1 MKLSMRWLS
10 DYLKL
15 DVSIKEFIDRMTM
28 TGSKVEGYVTEGEEI
43 EKVVVGR
50 IQSIVPHPNADKLVI
65 CQVEV
70 GLEKPLQIV
79 TGATNVFEGA
89 LVPVCLNGAR
99 LPDGT
104 KIKTGK
110 LRGELSEGMLCSLA
124 ELNVTKN
131 DFPYA
136 IEDGIFI
143 LQEECKPGDRIQD
156 AIGLNDISVE
166 FEITPNRPDCLSVL
180 GLAREVSAS
189 FDLSMQY
196 IAPVLKNEKE
206 DIANYLHVSVQA
218 PALCKR
224 YMAKVVKNIQIKP
237 SPRWMRE
244 RLRASGVRP
253 INNLVDITNY
263 VMLEYGQP
271 MHAFDWQD
279 VEKGNIVVRTAN
291 AEEKITT
298 LEGVAHPLRPDML
311 VIADSV
317 KPIAVAGV
325 MGGEYSGIHEDTQ
338 TVVFESACFD
348 GSSVRSTSRTLGLR
362 TESSARFEKGLDPNG
377 CLSALM
383 RACELVEELG
393 AGEVVGGMIDL
404 FDGREENVRT
414 VLFDPDWINQF
425 LGISLKEEE
434 MIKILNRLS
443 FEVKDG
449 KIFIPSFRMDVLEKA
464 DIAEEIAR
472 IYGYDKI
479 PSDMIRGRAE
489 ASLTKDQQFRRD
501 VDDIMRSIGCSEIYT
516 YSFIS
521 PKLLR
526 SIQLPAD
533 SPLLNAVTIRNPLGE
548 ETSMMRTTM
557 LPSMLKALADNY
569 KVRNQKAWLYEMGRV
584 YLPQHGRELPN
595 ETDTLAIGLFGDG
608 TSFYTIKGMV
618 EAMLGGLHITDW
630 DVQTAQ
636 EFPFLHPGRAAKVVK
651 DSVILGTFG
660 EVHPMVCQNFGLGT
674 KTYVA
679 EFSLPEL
686 QQVASGV
693 PNYQPLPKHPSNLRD
708 LCLICD
714 ESVLCADIVKTINQ
728 SMGKIL
734 ERVTLFDV
742 YQGEQIQEGKKS
754 LSFSIEMRAADR
766 TITDREADAA
776 IEKILK
782 NLREKNVY
790 LRV

>member
-124 ELNVTKN
+124 ELNVTKS

-180 GLAREVSAS
+180 GLAKEASAS
-189 FDLSMQY
+189 FDLPMQY
-196 IAPVLKNEKE
+196 AAPVLKNEKD
-206 DIANYLHVSVQA
+206 DITNYLHVSVQA
-218 PALCKR
+218 PTLCKR

-237 SPRWMRE
+237 SPGWMRE

-253 INNLVDITNY
+253 INNIVDITNY

-271 MHAFDWQD
+271 MHAFDRKD
-279 VEKGNIVVRTAN
+279 VEKGNIIVRTAKP
-291 AEEKITT
+291 AENITT

-348 GSSVRSTSRTLGLR
+348 GGSVRSTSRALGLR

-377 CLSALM
+377 CPVALM
-383 RACELVEELG
+383 RACELIEELG
-393 AGEVVGGMIDL
+393 VGEVVGGMIDL
-404 FDGREENVRT
+404 FDGREESVRT

-443 FEVKDG
+443 FKVQDG
-449 KIFIPSFRMDVLEKA
+449 KVFIPSFRMDVLEKA

-479 PSDMIRGRAE
+479 PSHMIRGRAE
-489 ASLTKDQQFRRD
+489 ASLTKDQQFRQD
-501 VDDIMRSIGCSEIYT
+501 VDDIMRSMGCSEIYT

-533 SPLLNAVTIRNPLGE
+533 SALLNAVTIQNPLGE

-569 KVRNQKAWLYEMGRV
+569 KVRNQKAWLYEIGRV
-584 YLPQHGRELPN
+584 YLPQHGQELPN
-595 ETDTLAIGLFGDG
+595 ETDILAIGLFGDG

-618 EAMLGGLHITDW
+618 EAMLGGLHITGW

-636 EFPFLHPGRAAKVVK
+636 EFPFLHPGRAAKIVK
-651 DSVILGTFG
+651 DSIVLGTFG
-660 EVHPMVCQNFGLGT
+660 EVHPMVCENFGLGT
-674 KTYVA
+674 KTYIA

-686 QQVASGV
+686 QQVALGV

-754 LSFSIEMRAADR
+754 LSFSIEMRASDR
-766 TITDREADAA
+766 TLTDKEADAA
-776 IEKILK
+776 IEKTLK

>member
-28 TGSKVEGYVTEGEEI
+28 TGSKVEGYAIEGEEI

-143 LQEECKPGDRIQD
+143 LQEECKPGDKIQD

-180 GLAREVSAS
+180 GLAKEASAS
-189 FDLSMQY
+189 FDLPMQY
-196 IAPVLKNEKE
+196 IAPILKNEKE

-224 YMAKVVKNIQIKP
+224 YMAKVVKNIHIQP

-271 MHAFDWQD
+271 MHAFDWKD
-279 VEKGNIVVRTAN
+279 VEKGKIVVRTAN

-298 LEGVAHPLRPDML
+298 LEGIAHPLRPDML

-348 GSSVRSTSRTLGLR
+348 GSSVRSTSRALGLR

-377 CLSALM
+377 CRVALM

-404 FDGREENVRT
+404 FDGREESVRT

-434 MIKILNRLS
+434 MIQILNRLS

-449 KIFIPSFRMDVLEKA
+449 KVFIPSFRMDVLEKA

-479 PSDMIRGRAE
+479 PSHMIRGRAE

-501 VDDIMRSIGCSEIYT
+501 VDDIMRSMGCSEIYT

-533 SPLLNAVTIRNPLGE
+533 SALLNAVTIQNPLGE

-569 KVRNQKAWLYEMGRV
+569 KVRNQKAWLYEIGRV

-595 ETDTLAIGLFGDG
+595 ETDILAIGLFGDG

-636 EFPFLHPGRAAKVVK
+636 EFPFLHPGRAAKIVK
-651 DSVILGTFG
+651 DGVVLGTFG
-660 EVHPMVCQNFGLGT
+660 EVHPMVCENFGLGT
-674 KTYVA
+674 KTYIA

-686 QQVASGV
+686 RKVALGV

-714 ESVLCADIVKTINQ
+714 ESVFCADIVKTINQ

-754 LSFSIEMRAADR
+754 LSFSIEMRATDR
-766 TITDREADAA
+766 TITDKEADAA
-776 IEKILK
+776 IEKTLK

>member
-28 TGSKVEGYVTEGEEI
+28 TGSKVEGYAIEGEEI

-143 LQEECKPGDRIQD
+143 LQEECKPGDKIQD

-180 GLAREVSAS
+180 GLAKEASAS
-189 FDLSMQY
+189 FDLPMQY
-196 IAPVLKNEKE
+196 IAPILKNEKE

-224 YMAKVVKNIQIKP
+224 YMAKVVKNIHIQP

-271 MHAFDWQD
+271 MHAFDWKD
-279 VEKGNIVVRTAN
+279 VEKGKIVVRTAN

-298 LEGVAHPLRPDML
+298 LEGIAHPLRPDML

-348 GSSVRSTSRTLGLR
+348 GSSVRSTSRVLGLR

-377 CLSALM
+377 CRVALM

-404 FDGREENVRT
+404 FDGREESVRT

-434 MIKILNRLS
+434 MIQILNRLS

-449 KIFIPSFRMDVLEKA
+449 KVFIPSFRMDVLEKA

-479 PSDMIRGRAE
+479 PSHMIRGRAE

-501 VDDIMRSIGCSEIYT
+501 VDDIMRSMGCSEIYT

-533 SPLLNAVTIRNPLGE
+533 SALLNAVTIQNPLGE

-569 KVRNQKAWLYEMGRV
+569 KVRNQKAWLYEIGRV

-595 ETDTLAIGLFGDG
+595 ETDILAIGLFGDG

-636 EFPFLHPGRAAKVVK
+636 EFPFLHPGRAAKIVK
-651 DSVILGTFG
+651 DGVVLGTFG
-660 EVHPMVCQNFGLGT
+660 EVHPMVCENFGLGT
-674 KTYVA
+674 KTYIA

-686 QQVASGV
+686 RKVALGV

-714 ESVLCADIVKTINQ
+714 ESVFCADIVKTINQ

-754 LSFSIEMRAADR
+754 LSFSIEMRATDR
-766 TITDREADAA
+766 TITDKEADAA
-776 IEKILK
+776 IEKTLK